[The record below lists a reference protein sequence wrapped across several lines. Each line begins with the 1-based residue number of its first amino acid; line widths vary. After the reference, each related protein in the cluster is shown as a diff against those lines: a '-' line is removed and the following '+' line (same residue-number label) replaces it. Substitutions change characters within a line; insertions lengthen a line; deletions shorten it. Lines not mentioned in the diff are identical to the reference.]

1 MPDFKKELT
10 PVSYS
15 AAAINVRH
23 FTTKA
28 GKDCFRT
35 HWHDR
40 MELVRILRGE
50 MCVTCGGNTMKLKPG
65 DMAIFSPKMPHRG
78 IAEQE
83 VEYDV
88 LMFDVRSFY
97 NDSEV
102 SKSYLPA
109 IFDGRAKFYG
119 MTEDE
124 ETIQC
129 FDEICSREEKGS
141 LEITA
146 YIYRLIY
153 LLYENNLSEFTEGV
167 RRSDMVMEMIEYIE
181 ENYDK
186 ELTIA
191 TMSERF
197 GYSAEHFCRKFKEA
211 TGLTPINYLKIYR
224 MEEAH
229 KLLKMGE
236 RNVSRIAEQCGFTD
250 SNYFTRCF
258 KAHFGY
264 PPSRLK
270 Q

>member
-1 MPDFKKELT
+1 MPNFKKELT

-23 FTTKA
+23 FITPT

-40 MELVRILRGE
+40 MELVRVIRGE
-50 MCVTCGGNTMKLKPG
+50 MNVVCGANSMQLYPG

-78 IAEQE
+78 YAKQE

-102 SKSYLPA
+102 SRKYLPA
-109 IFDGRAKFYG
+109 IFDGRSKFIAK
-119 MTEDE
+119 TSDD
-124 ETIQC
+124 ETIKC
-129 FDEICSREEKGS
+129 FDEICSKEEKGS

-146 YIYRLIY
+146 YVYRFIH
-153 LLYENNLSEFTEGV
+153 LLYENNLSEFTNEAH
-167 RRSDMVMEMIEYIE
+167 RSDVVMEMIEYME
-181 ENYDK
+181 ENFQQ
-186 ELTIA
+186 ELSTV
-191 TMSERF
+191 TLSEHF

-211 TGLTPINYLKIYR
+211 TGLTPMNYLKIYR
-224 MEEAH
+224 MEEAY
-229 KLLKMGE
+229 KFLKMGE
-236 RNVSRIAEQCGFTD
+236 RNISKIAEQCGFVD

-258 KAHFGY
+258 KAHFGV
-264 PPSRLK
+264 PPSQLK
-270 Q
+270 E

>member
-15 AAAINVRH
+15 AAAISVRH
-23 FTTKA
+23 FVTKR
-28 GKDCFRT
+28 GIDCFRT

-40 MELVRILRGE
+40 MELIRVLRGE
-50 MCVTCGGNTMKLKPG
+50 MHVTCGGNTLKLTPG

-78 IAEQE
+78 IAAQE

-102 SKSYLPA
+102 SRKYLPA

-119 MTEDE
+119 MSTDK
-124 ETIQC
+124 ETVQC

-153 LLYENNLSEFTEGV
+153 LLYENNLSEFTEEKRGG
-167 RRSDMVMEMIEYIE
+167 DMVIEMLEYIE

-191 TMSERF
+191 IMAKRF
-197 GYSAEHFCRKFKEA
+197 GYSAEHFCRKFKDA
-211 TGLTPINYLKIYR
+211 TGLSPMNYLKIYR
-224 MEEAH
+224 MEEAN

-236 RNVSRIAEQCGFTD
+236 RNIAKIAEQCGFAD

-258 KAHFGY
+258 KKHFGM
-264 PPSRLK
+264 PPSHLK
-270 Q
+270 I